1 VLGRQDIV
9 QERGLAGA
17 QEAGQDGHGNL
28 GRRRRGAAQQL
39 AAAGGQANRQRRAW
53 SGVSLHKAGGRAAL
67 LTHLSAIAAGASGC
81 RRNSRAAAVL
91 RRDTAAHDA
100 RTLGCRAGGAQQQRQ
115 QRGSHSWHTESHT
128 LALAQPCSTQV
139 FLFSRVT
146 MMHGHAAADGGA
158 ERAGG
163 GLLAQLHAER
173 VARQPRRVATHA
185 LDASTCVSVVEQHG
199 AQLGSSLWHSA
210 LPLCDWLYA
219 DARLRERGPRRI
231 LELGAGCGTCGIAAA
246 LAAGS
251 AGGHTVVLT
260 DKEEVCEHLQR
271 NVAANAAAIQA
282 VGSSVHVAPLLWR
295 RQPPEDAA
303 ARQEWE
309 AVKQHGPF
317 DLLVAC
323 ECVYELPLLAALID
337 TLAQAAAEH
346 TAANSA
352 GEDCCVIILGFCR
365 RGGSLCPPEAVEE
378 MLLGRFE
385 HVAPPTTLARSS
397 SAEGPELQTDS
408 SGAPGTDTST
418 TFVYQMRLRT

>member
-1 VLGRQDIV
+1 MV
-9 QERGLAGA
+9 RGLPGSTTL
-17 QEAGQDGHGNL
+17 Q
-28 GRRRRGAAQQL
+28 
-39 AAAGGQANRQRRAW
+39 
-53 SGVSLHKAGGRAAL
+53 AGGRAAL

-91 RRDTAAHDA
+91 RRDTAARCADA
-100 RTLGCRAGGAQQQRQ
+100 WLPRR
-115 QRGSHSWHTESHT
+115 RGSAADSSEAATRGT

-139 FLFSRVT
+139 FPLDVT